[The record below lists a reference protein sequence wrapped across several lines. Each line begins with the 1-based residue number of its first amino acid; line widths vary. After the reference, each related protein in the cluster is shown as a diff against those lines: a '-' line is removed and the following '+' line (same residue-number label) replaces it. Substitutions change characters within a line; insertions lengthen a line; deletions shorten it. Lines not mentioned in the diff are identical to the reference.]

1 MIRHLLAGLAAAA
14 LALNA
19 HASLTP
25 LTYNM
30 VDGAP
35 LHGAYYDNAYNGTS
49 NAGYLSG
56 GRGDL
61 TDGVT
66 TASVVM
72 GYGAWAPYVLW
83 DGISP
88 VITFDFGSVH
98 TLSSVL
104 TYFKF
109 YASAAVYMPGSMG
122 LRMSDDGVNFGST
135 QLRTLSDAE
144 RTGSD
149 NTDGVFELLSGP
161 VSGRYLELTLNNG
174 PQNRWLALGEV
185 VFEGTP
191 GGLAQQALPEPGT
204 VSLAALAL
212 ASLAGLRRKPQ
223 RGAEAAEALR

>member
-1 MIRHLLAGLAAAA
+1 MLGHLLCGFAAAA

-19 HASLTP
+19 HAGLTP

-35 LHGAYYDNAYNGTS
+35 LHGAYYDNAYSGTS
-49 NAGYLSG
+49 AAGYLSG

-66 TASVVM
+66 TASVVA

-88 VITFDFGSVH
+88 VVTFDFGSVH
-98 TLSSVL
+98 TLTSML

-109 YASAAVYMPGSMG
+109 YGSAAVYMPGSMG
-122 LRMSDDGVNFGST
+122 LRFSDDGLNYGAT

-161 VSGRYLELTLNNG
+161 VSGRYVELTLNNG

-191 GGLAQQALPEPGT
+191 GGTAQNALPEPAT
-204 VSLAALAL
+204 VPLVALAL
-212 ASLAGLRRKPQ
+212 VGLAGLRRS
-223 RGAEAAEALR
+223 RR